1 MKIPILF
8 STTTLLASAL
18 WVYGTVTQPAVEPVS
33 PKGVALIQLAKAVET
48 PVEAADVKQTE
59 KQQIMNYIV
68 EKFGDQADKMI
79 TIIGTCEN
87 KPWDTHLIHTNNN
100 GTHDV
105 GISQVNVEAHR
116 TTVSEMQDWH
126 KNIDMAYQIYKNAG
140 NFSPWTCSWTV
151 GQRSFWEK

>member
-1 MKIPILF
+1 MKLSILF
-8 STTTLLASAL
+8 TTTTLLASAL
-18 WVYGTVTQPAVEPVS
+18 WVYGTVTQPALEPVS
-33 PKGVALIQLAKAVET
+33 PLAEGQPALIQTVKAAEPPASTAK
-48 PVEAADVKQTE
+48 TE
-59 KQQIMNYIV
+59 KEQIMNYII

-87 KPWDTHLIHTNNN
+87 KPWDTQLIHTNNN

-116 TTVSEMQDWH
+116 TTVEDMQDWH

-151 GQRSFWEK
+151 GQKSFWEK